1 MEFKMRPPDPTP
13 SLPSLKIL
21 RDELEQYRKT
31 GRAVHLA
38 HAARA
43 LGDLRMELQTLHAK
57 CEQGG
62 PAADARS
69 IAA

>member
-1 MEFKMRPPDPTP
+1 MEFKMRPTDPTP

-21 RDELEQYRKT
+21 QDELEQYRKT

-43 LGDLRMELQTLHAK
+43 LGDLRMELQTYAK

-62 PAADARS
+62 PVADTRS